1 MLLVDSSKPMASPG
15 DRQASDYQSFR
26 GLGSYRAT
34 LESFMAPCFVRSG
47 VDIPDAV
54 WLNMFVNKLTVWLYR
69 EEQFCKQ
76 SGSSIANL
84 EPLRSVLLE
93 KVSKK

>member
-1 MLLVDSSKPMASPG
+1 MLLVDSFKTMTSAGNQPG
-15 DRQASDYQSFR
+15 LDYQSFR
-26 GLGSYRAT
+26 ALGSYRAT

-54 WLNMFVNKLTVWLYR
+54 WLNMFVNKMTVWLYR